1 MSNTDVPFTFTVL
14 LSEAMGVTCHVI
26 ALARASTTRSGGPY
40 FCDSK
45 VEFGRIRPTT
55 VAVSSGTLCGRWPMS
70 NLDYCGIVILLRQ
83 LVKGE
88 KLSKR
93 EATEI
98 AAHIAYKT
106 GVDIV
111 FSL

>member
-1 MSNTDVPFTFTVL
+1 
-14 LSEAMGVTCHVI
+14 
-26 ALARASTTRSGGPY
+26 
-40 FCDSK
+40 
-45 VEFGRIRPTT
+45 
-55 VAVSSGTLCGRWPMS
+55 MS

-83 LVKGE
+83 LVKGG

-106 GVDIV
+106 GVDII
-111 FSL
+111 FPL

>member
-1 MSNTDVPFTFTVL
+1 MSNTDVPFTFTGL
-14 LSEAMGVTCHVI
+14 LSEAMGVTCHVVT
-26 ALARASTTRSGGPY
+26 LARVSTTKLGGPY

-45 VEFGRIRPTT
+45 IEFERIRSSAL
-55 VAVSSGTLCGRWPMS
+55 AVFYGTLCRRWPMS

-83 LVKGE
+83 LVKGG
-88 KLSKR
+88 KLSER

-106 GVDIV
+106 GVDII
-111 FSL
+111 FPL